1 MAAQKA
7 MLSGGLDILIGE
19 TKNTVKKRKNIVVA
33 CPVGDGAELAKFVAW
48 ARKTGISE
56 IADFVFIY
64 RAGMRVQDIGL
75 DSFHAVE
82 KVPLGTCGAFF
93 VAQSLSYSLGYE
105 VVVLS
110 DINAFL
116 DSKKG
121 FVACKDLALSSKKAV
136 LPIIYQGE
144 GKMIGNNTYNP
155 NSFGFIPRNVFE
167 EVGFSVPYPWRG
179 GEDYEFRSRLLK
191 HGKAIFTDKAYVRHP
206 MEGFTIYHK
215 MLAKRKYYPYV
226 AGLIL
231 AMLLESTYRK
241 ASYLKYIAWR
251 MFYSFFADVFSDGQM
266 SEIAQ
271 NSEKFIIRDEITEGG
286 APVGIEKLENAL
298 EFNPTFLGRALSV
311 PVSLLSLLLFKRYD
325 TLDDRI
331 VLRESRLRLLL
342 GIIIATILIPIRF
355 CQTLLSLIG
364 WKNELG
370 KIVFPIMPKNL
381 KEAVQVYARLL
392 KEKRL

>member
-1 MAAQKA
+1 
-7 MLSGGLDILIGE
+7 MLSGGLDVLIGE
-19 TKNTVKKRKNIVVA
+19 TKSTVKRRKDTVVA
-33 CPVGDGAELAKFVAW
+33 CPVGDAAELAKFAAW
-48 ARKTGISE
+48 ARKTKISE

-64 RAGMRVQDIGL
+64 RAGMRIQDIGL

-93 VAQSLSYSLGYE
+93 VAQTLSYGLGYE

-121 FVACKDLALSSKKAV
+121 FVACRDLALSSKKAV

-167 EVGFSVPYPWRG
+167 EAGFSVPYPWRG

-191 HGKAIFTDKAYVRHP
+191 RGKAVMTDKAFVRHP

-231 AMLLESTYRK
+231 AILLESAYRK
-241 ASYLKYIAWR
+241 LSYLKYISWR
-251 MFYSFFADVFSDGQM
+251 MFYAFFADVFADVQM
-266 SEIAQ
+266 AEIAQ
-271 NSEKFIIRDEITEGG
+271 NSEKFIIRDRITEGG
-286 APVGIEKLENAL
+286 APVGIEKRETAL
-298 EFNPTFLGRALSV
+298 GFNPTFLGRALGV
-311 PVSLLSLLLFKRYD
+311 PVSLLSLMVLKRYD
-325 TLDDRI
+325 ALDDRI
-331 VLRESRLRLLL
+331 ILKGSRLRLLL
-342 GIIIATILIPIRF
+342 GTAIATILIPVRF
-355 CQTLLSLIG
+355 CQTLLSLFS
-364 WKNELG
+364 WKNEFN
-370 KIVFPIMPKNL
+370 KIVFPIKPKSL
-381 KEAVQVYARLL
+381 KGAVQVYAKLL